1 MKTILLSLAMFL
13 TAPVIYAQTPN
24 PKYDK
29 ALADSLGGG
38 EMGMKM
44 YVLAILK
51 TGTATVNEKA
61 VRDSLFRGHMSN
73 INRLAALKK
82 LIVAG
87 PLEKNDRSY
96 RGIFILDV
104 PTIEEARLLVA
115 TDPAVAAGVFDVE
128 YFNWF
133 GSAAL
138 RMYIPYDEKLHKN
151 L

>member
-1 MKTILLSLAMFL
+1 MKTVLLSLAILLMANML
-13 TAPVIYAQTPN
+13 YAQTPN

-51 TGTATVNEKA
+51 TGPTIVNDKA
-61 VRDSLFRGHMSN
+61 VRDSLFRGHMKN

-87 PLEKNDRSY
+87 PLEKNDRTY

-104 PTIEEARLLVA
+104 PTIEEAKTLVV